1 MTPVAAH
8 QRRILFLLRS
18 LHAGGAER
26 QLVVLASGLQKRGH
40 DVTVAVYHPGGAYER
55 LVLEAGI
62 RLVCLDK
69 GRLHHN
75 FSFFR
80 RAVRLVNSLQPH
92 VIHGYME
99 TGNIVASALKA
110 FAHESVI
117 VWGVRASALDLSFYG
132 TSDRI
137 LFELTRLASPTADT
151 IIANSHAGAEHVVR
165 AGYPADKVVVIPNG
179 IDTARFSPSPGR
191 GAELRREWGVAP
203 EERLIGLVARFDPM
217 KDHLTFISAAG
228 ILARRRPDVRFI
240 CIGQTAEPYRSR
252 VLDELR
258 GSGLGDRVMLKGFA
272 EEMPAVQSALDVAT
286 SSSAYGEGF
295 SNAIAEAMAC
305 GSPCVVTDVGDSRL
319 IVGDTGIVVPP
330 KNPQALANAWDA
342 LLARTGA
349 SLSAACRQR
358 VIDQFS
364 VEQLIRS
371 TVRVL
376 TLEPDA

>member
-1 MTPVAAH
+1 MTRAATH
-8 QRRILFLLRS
+8 QRRILFLLRT

-40 DVTVAVYHPGGAYER
+40 DVTVAVYHAGGAYER
-55 LVLEAGI
+55 LVLESGV

-69 GRLHHN
+69 GRLHRN
-75 FSFFR
+75 FGFFL
-80 RAVRLVNSLQPH
+80 RAVRLVNAIQPH

-99 TGNIVASALKA
+99 TGNIVASALKP
-110 FAHESVI
+110 FARESLI

-137 LFELTRLASPTADT
+137 LFQLTRVASRTADT

-165 AGYPADKVVVIPNG
+165 AGYPADRVVVIPNG
-179 IDTARFSPSPGR
+179 IDTARFSPSSAR
-191 GAELRREWGVAP
+191 AAELRREWGVAP

-217 KDHLTFISAAG
+217 KDHVAFISAAA
-228 ILARRRPDVRFI
+228 ILAHRRPDVRFI
-240 CIGQTAEPYRSR
+240 CIGQAAEPYYSR
-252 VLDELR
+252 VLAVLR
-258 GSGLGDRVMLKGFA
+258 GTGLGNRILLKGFA
-272 EEMPAVQSALDVAT
+272 DEMPAVQSALDVAT

-305 GSPCVVTDVGDSRL
+305 GTPCVVTDVGDSGL
-319 IVGDTGIVVPP
+319 IVGDTGLVVPP

-358 VIDQFS
+358 VIDEFS

-371 TVRVL
+371 TVRAL